1 MSDPLDNLSELETT
15 HLFLCFC
22 SFCTLNV
29 NKKLNMANTFLL
41 ILKEPKYREF
51 LKKYCDF
58 NSDYA
63 AFKFFLKYDNTLYKS
78 KYIIKF
84 LNSKAFEILK

>member
-1 MSDPLDNLSELETT
+1 MIDPIETLSELETT
-15 HLFLCFC
+15 HLFLCVC

-41 ILKEPKYREF
+41 ILKDPVYRSF
-51 LKKYCDF
+51 FKKYCDF
-58 NSDYA
+58 SNDYA

-78 KYIIKF
+78 KYIKKF
-84 LNSKAFEILK
+84 LNSKTFSLS